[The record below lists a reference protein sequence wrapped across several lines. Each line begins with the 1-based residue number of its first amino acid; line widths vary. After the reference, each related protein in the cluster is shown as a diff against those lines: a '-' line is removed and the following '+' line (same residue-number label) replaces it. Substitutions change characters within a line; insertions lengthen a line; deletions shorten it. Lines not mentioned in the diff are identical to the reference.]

1 MEYRIPATNL
11 PIDKVMVTEPLDGVF
26 TAPARPEPER
36 DKNRVMD
43 IAAAVNKTLS
53 EIEADEEAAKEA
65 AKASVGNPSVQRI
78 NERGGLESVRQTL
91 EKEDE
96 VKSYTDFVIEGALT
110 VGDDRFSP
118 ALARLAVNQQLAAEM
133 VEGRF
138 KEVLEQGYGSYA
150 WDFVDRYI
158 FRYLPFGM
166 LEDLGMRGVEEG
178 RANAIA
184 ASTMSPEEFKK
195 YFETHLDSVAQEGFF
210 TSNNV
215 FAIREALERSQNSG
229 YDPAATW
236 NRVFAI
242 ADAVGLA
249 KGLLK
254 SSTVLTRIGNIKG
267 VNAAND
273 AYRSLDNAGL
283 AAEEEVLATAGPK
296 HLDQTTHPDAVRP
309 SSGSVSLVDSQNA
322 IVQKVQRLTDEG
334 VFGRPATPE
343 EVSIAK
349 AKARETIEA
358 ISSRPIAIE
367 ETVDLGLNR
376 TGAIF
381 KIGKAK
387 TGTPYTD
394 IRSANRFAQT
404 LRERGLSVSVQ
415 ATGDGSTKPLKP
427 RYARFY
433 HGGAE
438 KPEGRNSFTTNKEQ
452 ALSYSS
458 DGTLWFVDIPY
469 EDISRTI
476 DEYQNPEKGFTYM
489 ETIDDA
495 AKARYGLNKVG
506 DGSYWV
512 VVDERLDLTRAANP
526 LDTSTPYGQFR
537 YTVAKVFGSSMQI
550 DDLSLNTL
558 ANQGE
563 SGIGAIQEVVNPYL
577 HKVNSLSF
585 ESKMALGQVFK
596 QLRDGDD
603 SVLKVHYTDTEFA
616 EKFKQFHP
624 KGKAPE
630 AKDYEAYHALVTIN
644 DAAYI
649 MQANKIADRYVTK
662 GYKTISIGEENVPA
676 KVIQKGIPAEVFD
689 VSSGKYV
696 KSSTLPDEQV
706 YWRTESDQVVVNPNN
721 VRSLEYGDVF
731 SYNAGGRRINPYT
744 NYFVTLG
751 EGAGRAVLGTFSIK
765 QAKQAVL
772 EIDNILKV
780 ARAVGKEFNTLVD
793 ELDEVIL
800 NNNTWNPSVENTAD
814 FVELATKKGWDT
826 NLRVSFKKRDSIV
839 EGTGELWDGL
849 TYDDFV
855 KLSNRRND
863 DVLMDF
869 GGTEVFNYNPVNAM
883 VDQLSLT
890 SKEYSFMNYTN
901 RAKTAWIKK
910 AVGTDTIPVGMSI
923 NELFEKTV
931 PKGVEARRLE
941 DMRKLIKRREYYKS
955 PAVQALDNLGQDV
968 AEWVFDTTGVKL
980 KLGDPTNVL
989 LNLGFQSAF
998 GFMNVFQFFL
1008 QSSHVGAIAALSPRA
1023 GSRAAAMVVPLRLA
1037 VHSGSDEAIRRFA
1050 KATLMDYEDAK
1061 ELVHYVKTSGRN
1073 MVEADAVEKGTGP
1086 GRGISGWDGASFLP
1100 TAVRKGLYQT
1110 SKTAKKA
1117 LDVGTVPFREG
1128 ERLAR
1133 LSAMTTAFLEYKNL
1147 YKGATVLSDDA
1158 RSWITR
1164 REQDLMLNMTTGSR
1178 AAFQDGLLRV
1188 PTQWLSHSFRIM
1200 ETLVL
1205 GRGFTKAERIRL
1217 GIFLGLQSGLYGL
1230 GAASAADAIG
1240 DWLGVDPNGS
1250 GYVALKYGVMDGI
1263 MSWGLSEATDKDI
1276 RTAVG
1281 TRTAPLAQLFDIWRK
1296 VNEESA
1302 IVALGGPSAEIVG
1315 GGLSS
1320 IARSIGNVYNG
1331 NWESAKVDLMSA
1343 ARSITGV
1350 DNVTKAMMI
1359 MNYQMYTS
1367 RYGTLMP
1374 MQKDTTEALMAA
1386 AGVTNFKDADF
1397 YTRRSKAFR
1406 DSRDIRA
1413 FTKDL
1418 TRDYTLALEY
1428 IRRGDEARGV
1438 ALMDEVAA
1446 RINLSGFS
1454 PYDMAEIRS
1463 RVKKDTTLDTVQM
1476 AIDYMRRN
1484 NLYGAKIVESF
1495 D

>member
-367 ETVDLGLNR
+367 EVVDLGLNR

-387 TGTPYTD
+387 TGEPYKD
-394 IRSANRFAQT
+394 IRSANKFAQT
-404 LRERGLSVSVQ
+404 LRERGLSVAVEET
-415 ATGDGSTKPLKP
+415 TGG
-427 RYARFY
+427 
-433 HGGAE
+433 
-438 KPEGRNSFTTNKEQ
+438 
-452 ALSYSS
+452 
-458 DGTLWFVDIPY
+458 
-469 EDISRTI
+469 
-476 DEYQNPEKGFTYM
+476 
-489 ETIDDA
+489 
-495 AKARYGLNKVG
+495 
-506 DGSYWV
+506 YWV
-512 VVDERLDLTRAANP
+512 VADERLDLTRAANP

-1050 KATLMDYEDAK
+1050 KATLMDFEDAK
-1061 ELVHYVKTSGRN
+1061 ELIHYVKTSGRN

-1100 TAVRKGLYQT
+1100 TTVRKGLYQT